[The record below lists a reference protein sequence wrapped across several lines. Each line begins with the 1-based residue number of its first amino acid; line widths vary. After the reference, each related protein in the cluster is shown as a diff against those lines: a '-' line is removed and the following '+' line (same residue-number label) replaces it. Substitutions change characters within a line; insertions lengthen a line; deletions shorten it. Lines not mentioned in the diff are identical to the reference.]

1 MILLID
7 NYDSFTYNLAQYL
20 GELGAEVRVV
30 RNDAITLDE
39 IAALAPTHI
48 VISPGPG
55 TPDDAGISLAL
66 VERFAPSLP
75 ILGVCLGHQT
85 IGQAFGGRVVRAGR
99 LMHGKVSPVFHDGQ
113 GIFGGLPSPLTAT
126 RYHSLVVAEPPPD
139 CLEVTARTPEGEMMG
154 LRHRQYP
161 AVGVQFHPESI
172 LTEHGHQLLKNFLEA
187 DRRPRT
193 LAPAPTIPKGGCAL
207 GGFPE
212 GRLRAA
218 VRSGA
223 SAGAAD
229 RSVCSPS
236 AAYRLPSTNNTG
248 GKTMSIKEAIAK
260 VMERQDLTEVEA
272 EAAMTQIMEGQATPA
287 QIGAFLT
294 ALRMKGESVAEI
306 AGCAR
311 AMRRSAVPV
320 HPSRA
325 ELVVDTCGTG
335 GDGSGTFNIS
345 TTAAFVVAGAG
356 QPVAK
361 HGNRSVSSR
370 CGSADVLEALGVN
383 LELTPDQVAACVDE
397 VGIGFLF
404 ALKLHPA
411 MKHAIGPRRELGV
424 RTIFNLLGPLTNPAG
439 APAQVM
445 GVYDPAWTEPLAQVL
460 GVLGSQAAFV
470 VHGADGLDE
479 LSTTGPNRVSALR
492 DGRVE
497 TVTLDP
503 AELGFA
509 RAQASDLSG
518 GSAEE
523 NAAITRG
530 ILSGTLNGARR
541 DVVVLNAAAALV
553 AGGQSK
559 TLREGIRQAK
569 HSLDSGAALQTLDR
583 LIEFSQQQAAAA

>member
-30 RNDAITLDE
+30 RNDAITMDE
-39 IAALAPTHI
+39 VAALAPTHV

-99 LMHGKVSPVFHDGQ
+99 LMHGKVSPVLHDGQ

-126 RYHSLVVAEPPPD
+126 RYHSLVVAEPLPD
-139 CLEVTARTPEGEMMG
+139 CLEVSARTPEGEMMG

-161 AVGVQFHPESI
+161 TVGVQFHPESI
-172 LTEHGHQLLKNFLEA
+172 LTEHGHQLLKNFLEG
-187 DRRPRT
+187 DHRPLTAGAMRSEAVGCQSIT
-193 LAPAPTIPKGGCAL
+193 NKGGK
-207 GGFPE
+207 P
-212 GRLRAA
+212 
-218 VRSGA
+218 
-223 SAGAAD
+223 
-229 RSVCSPS
+229 
-236 AAYRLPSTNNTG
+236 
-248 GKTMSIKEAIAK
+248 MSIKEAIAK
-260 VMERQDLTEVEA
+260 AMERQDLTEVEA

-325 ELVVDTCGTG
+325 EAVVDTCGTG

-404 ALKLHPA
+404 AVKLHPA

-460 GVLGSQAAFV
+460 GALGSQAAFV

-497 TVTLDP
+497 TITLDP
-503 AELGFA
+503 ADLGFA
-509 RAQASDLSG
+509 RARAADLSG

-523 NAAITRG
+523 NAVITRG

-569 HSLDSGAALQTLDR
+569 HSLDSGAALQTLDH
-583 LIEFSQQQAAAA
+583 LIEFSQQQAAAG

>member
-20 GELGAEVRVV
+20 GELGAEVRVA

-126 RYHSLVVAEPPPD
+126 RYHSLVVAEPLPD
-139 CLEVTARTPEGEMMG
+139 CLEVSAHTSEGEMMG

-161 AVGVQFHPESI
+161 TVGVQFHPESI
-172 LTEHGHQLLKNFLEA
+172 LTQHGHHLLKNFLEA
-187 DRRPRT
+187 DRKW
-193 LAPAPTIPKGGCAL
+193 PTVGNEI
-207 GGFPE
+207 
-212 GRLRAA
+212 RSSA
-218 VRSGA
+218 VSSLSITGT
-223 SAGAAD
+223 D
-229 RSVCSPS
+229 
-236 AAYRLPSTNNTG
+236 TG
-248 GKTMSIKEAIAK
+248 GKIMSIKEAIAK

-325 ELVVDTCGTG
+325 GFVVDTCGTG

-439 APAQVM
+439 ALAQVM

-497 TVTLDP
+497 TITLDP
-503 AELGFA
+503 ADLGFA
-509 RAQASDLSG
+509 RARASDLSG

-523 NAAITRG
+523 NAVITRG
-530 ILSGTLNGARR
+530 ILAGTFNGARR

-553 AGGQSK
+553 AGGRSK

-569 HSLDSGAALQTLDR
+569 NSLDSGAALQTLDR
-583 LIEFSQQQAAAA
+583 LIEFSQQQAAAG